1 MTPQTSRTFEVTVL
15 LRNQT
20 QHWHVSLRE
29 PERDVSLE
37 FDDPQALARF
47 LERLEPDEDERPF
60 PRGLR

>member
-29 PERDVSLE
+29 PGRSVSLE
-37 FDDPQALARF
+37 FDDPRALARF
-47 LERLEPDEDERPF
+47 LERLEPDERPL